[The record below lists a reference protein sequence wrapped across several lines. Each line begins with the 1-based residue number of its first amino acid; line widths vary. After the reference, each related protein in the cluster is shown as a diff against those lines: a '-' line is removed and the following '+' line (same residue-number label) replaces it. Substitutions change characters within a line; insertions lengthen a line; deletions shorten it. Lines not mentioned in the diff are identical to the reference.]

1 MEAHGLNPYAV
12 EVMREVGTLDEL
24 RALPRVLARTVT
36 PRSDGTDAVRAC
48 SWPLLGIEHA
58 FSIQPFDLF

>member
-1 MEAHGLNPYAV
+1 MG
-12 EVMREVGTLDEL
+12 
-24 RALPRVLARTVT
+24 ALVIPCSRQDPDQIRSDMTIWAMTCRHPEQT
-36 PRSDGTDAVRAC
+36 PHSDGTDAVRAC